1 MRTVKVYENE
11 LPKVTTVG
19 RFKVDSPWYHPDRH
33 LNINTMIYVVKGT
46 VFLNEDGINY
56 TVPEQHVFFFGNGGK
71 QSSYKEVQPGALWYW
86 VSFNQSNDHR
96 QLDDEI
102 NSIIDLPKVIDCTN
116 NKKLYFKIREMEEL
130 YVSDTAHKMPILN
143 SELYHVFYELINQ
156 LIKGEDDMNRKSIA
170 ARVIRLLHKQL
181 NSRFSTELIAEE
193 LGMNYSY
200 ISRLFKSETGITI
213 NRYYMNLKVNQSIN
227 LMHVSHMNIT
237 EISNQLNYPNPYY
250 FSRVFKKVTGLS
262 PSEYLKQMY

>member
-19 RFKVDSPWYHPDRH
+19 RFEVNEPWFHPNRH
-33 LNINTMIYVVKGT
+33 LNIYTLIYVVKGC
-46 VFLNEDGINY
+46 VYLNEDGVNY
-56 TVPEQHVFFFGNGGK
+56 EVPEQHVFFLGNGGK
-71 QSSYKEVQPGALWYW
+71 QSGFKEVKPGALWYW
-86 VSFNQSNDHR
+86 VSFEQVTDSERIEDGLNTIV
-96 QLDDEI
+96 E
-102 NSIIDLPKVIDCTN
+102 LPKVIDCRNN
-116 NKKLYFKIREMEEL
+116 NKVYLKIREMEEL

-143 SELYHVFYELINQ
+143 SEMYQVLYELINQ
-156 LIKGEDDMNRKSIA
+156 LIKGEDELNSTSIA
-170 ARVIRLLHKQL
+170 GRVIRLLHKQL
-181 NSRFSTELIAEE
+181 EFHLDTKLIAEE

-227 LMHVSHMNIT
+227 LMHVSNMNIS
-237 EISNQLNYPNPYY
+237 EISDCLNYPNPYY
-250 FSRVFKKVTGLS
+250 FSRVFKKVTGQS